1 MCLPTFGQSGR
12 LGVLVVTSEWIAGV
26 VAVGVAGTV
35 AVVSGFRR
43 LADAG
48 QRIADQIAAVDR
60 RIARLAGTI
69 DTLQSLLLSA
79 RRPAPRSD
87 EGAAA

>member
-1 MCLPTFGQSGR
+1 M
-12 LGVLVVTSEWIAGV
+12 VAI

-43 LADAG
+43 LADAD

-60 RIARLAGTI
+60 GVARLEGTI
-69 DTLQSLLLSA
+69 DTLQSVLLSG
-79 RRPAPRSD
+79 RRPPAGSD